1 MSSYLDSVESHTAS
15 TSQPNDSNNNNN
27 NSNKQEIIITEPVL
41 DEYGNPPRE
50 KWSKK
55 LDFLMSI
62 IGFSVDLAGIWRFP
76 YLCFKNGG
84 GAFLIPYTI
93 MIVFLGMPLF
103 FMELALG
110 QYNQCGAI
118 TCWKKICPLLSGN
131 EKLKILI
138 KIKFNFNNLIK
149 ELDML

>member
-1 MSSYLDSVESHTAS
+1 MSSNLDSVESHIA
-15 TSQPNDSNNNNN
+15 SQPNN
-27 NSNKQEIIITEPVL
+27 NSISNIKQQIISEPIL
-41 DEYGNPPRE
+41 DEDGNPPRE

-118 TCWKKICPLLSGN
+118 TCWKKICPLLSGT
-131 EKLKILI
+131 KLLNVLI
-138 KIKFNFNNLIK
+138 INYI
-149 ELDML
+149 